1 MPEFAD
7 LIEGF
12 LSEEN
17 GSLTLDAPESWSQ
30 GRTLYGGMSAALC
43 LVAAQKEIGE
53 DIPLKSAL
61 VTFVGPSGGLVKGDA
76 TILRKGRSTVI
87 ADTVLNTE
95 SGMGTRATFVFGKD
109 RDSKIVQSTL
119 DMPDVAAP
127 EECPDLWGGRRRA
140 TFANN
145 FDFKRAGGK
154 TPMSGDE
161 KGELLV
167 WVRHNTTAG
176 PNHAAALFAIA
187 DALPPA
193 SITMFSEPAPIS
205 TITWSMEI
213 LAPDFDVNDNWF
225 LFESVSE
232 FSANGYSSQ
241 AMRLWDR
248 EGRPLIAARQ
258 NVAVF
263 G

>member
-1 MPEFAD
+1 
-7 LIEGF
+7 
-12 LSEEN
+12 
-17 GSLTLDAPESWSQ
+17 
-30 GRTLYGGMSAALC
+30 
-43 LVAAQKEIGE
+43 
-53 DIPLKSAL
+53 
-61 VTFVGPSGGLVKGDA
+61 
-76 TILRKGRSTVI
+76 
-87 ADTVLNTE
+87 
-95 SGMGTRATFVFGKD
+95 
-109 RDSKIVQSTL
+109 
-119 DMPDVAAP
+119 
-127 EECPDLWGGRRRA
+127 
-140 TFANN
+140 
-145 FDFKRAGGK
+145 
-154 TPMSGDE
+154 MSGDE

-248 EGRPLIAARQ
+248 EGRPLIAARR